1 MQKRRRVMLY
11 RKIYGDNY
19 FTKICNDL
27 TIPYHTI
34 IHNNIALFSYRTLS
48 QGQDSAP
55 VWAWREKQACMTV

>member
-34 IHNNIALFSYRTLS
+34 ITTLLHYSPTEHFPRVRTQLRS
-48 QGQDSAP
+48 RPG
-55 VWAWREKQACMTV
+55 EKSRHA